1 MTIIRT
7 QTHERRDTD
16 PVDYILQFITCKRKT
31 YATLLINKLKKEQNN
46 AGNFYLSLFSSPLT

>member
-16 PVDYILQFITCKRKT
+16 PVDYILQFVKDTKRLKLL
-31 YATLLINKLKKEQNN
+31 YPVLLLIII
-46 AGNFYLSLFSSPLT
+46 GV